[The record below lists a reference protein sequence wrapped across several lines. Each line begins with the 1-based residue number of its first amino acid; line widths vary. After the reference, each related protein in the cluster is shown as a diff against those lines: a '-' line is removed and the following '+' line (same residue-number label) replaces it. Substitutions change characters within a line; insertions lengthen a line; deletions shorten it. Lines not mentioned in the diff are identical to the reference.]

1 VTDAVAGGEIPPV
14 KVTFEPGK
22 AIGETNPVRP
32 AVGQII
38 LYHPSHNEFAG
49 GYAPLPAIVV
59 SNNAL
64 AVIDLSAS
72 MVARPMP
79 IGRETWLAAG
89 SDHAFAHW
97 SFKDAD

>member
-1 VTDAVAGGEIPPV
+1 MTDSTAGGEIPPV
-14 KVTFEPGK
+14 EVTFTPGK
-22 AIGETNPVRP
+22 AIGENNPVRP
-32 AVGQII
+32 GVGTII
-38 LYHPSHNEFAG
+38 RYFPSHNEFAG

-59 SNNAL
+59 SNDVL

-79 IGRETWLAAG
+79 IGRDTWLAAG

-97 SFKDAD
+97 EEFVQA